1 MLNPKQ
7 CVLYS
12 GGAAGTE
19 QFFGALAEGWG
30 IEEVN
35 YSFEGHQI
43 ERKRGVRV
51 LTSEELALKDV
62 SLTYVS
68 KLMNR
73 EYTRAPIFRK
83 VLQSICWQVSS
94 GNQVIVIG
102 AIQPDNTV
110 KGGTGWGA
118 EFAKIC
124 NKPLLVFDQ
133 PKNGS
138 PGTKKS
144 GPRWKSPSSSMPTL
158 PLRAPASWKTT
169 AATPSRTSSP
179 APSTV
184 KPRAAQA
191 AGPFR
196 AHPPRFHRRG
206 VLRPVRNPWPSNSPK
221 QNVPS
226 CVSCRPT
233 CPTP

>member
-1 MLNPKQ
+1 MLNPAQ

-19 QFFGALAEGWG
+19 QFFGALAESWG

-43 ERKRGVRV
+43 DRSRGVRV

-68 KLMNR
+68 RLMNR
-73 EYTRAPIFRK
+73 EYTRAPLFRK

-94 GNQVIVIG
+94 GDEVFVVG

-124 NKPLLVFDQ
+124 NKPLHVFDQ
-133 PKNGS
+133 PRGAWFLWDKDVW
-138 PGTKKS
+138 TEVD
-144 GPRWKSPSSSMPTL
+144 
-158 PLRAPASWKTT
+158 APVIAHAHF
-169 AATPSRTSSP
+169 AATGT
-179 APSTV
+179 
-184 KPRAAQA
+184 
-191 AGPFR
+191 
-196 AHPPRFHRRG
+196 RFLEDNGRIAIQDLFARSFK
-206 VLRPVRNPWPSNSPK
+206 R
-221 QNVPS
+221 
-226 CVSCRPT
+226 
-233 CPTP
+233 

>member
-1 MLNPKQ
+1 MLNARQ

-62 SLTYVS
+62 SLAYVS

-73 EYTRAPIFRK
+73 EYTRAPLFRK

-94 GNQVIVIG
+94 GSQVIVVGVTI
-102 AIQPDNTV
+102 
-110 KGGTGWGA
+110 
-118 EFAKIC
+118 
-124 NKPLLVFDQ
+124 
-133 PKNGS
+133 
-138 PGTKKS
+138 
-144 GPRWKSPSSSMPTL
+144 PSKA
-158 PLRAPASWKTT
+158 APAGERSLPKSATSLLSFSIRSAITGLSGTRNPAGNLLRIRSSNSLILPPPEQGSSKTM
-169 AATPSRTSSP
+169 AAMPSRICSS
-179 APSTV
+179 AHST
-184 KPRAAQA
+184 KARLSH
-191 AGPFR
+191 F
-196 AHPPRFHRRG
+196 
-206 VLRPVRNPWPSNSPK
+206 LSLI
-221 QNVPS
+221 
-226 CVSCRPT
+226 
-233 CPTP
+233 

>member
-110 KGGTGWGA
+110 KGGPGWGA

-133 PKNGS
+133 PKNGWFTWDKEVWT
-138 PGTKKS
+138 PVEK
-144 GPRWKSPSSSMPTL
+144 PVIEH
-158 PLRAPASWKTT
+158 AHF
-169 AATPSRTSSP
+169 AATGT
-179 APSTV
+179 
-184 KPRAAQA
+184 
-191 AGPFR
+191 
-196 AHPPRFHRRG
+196 RFLEDNGRDAIQDLFARSFN
-206 VLRPVRNPWPSNSPK
+206 R
-221 QNVPS
+221 
-226 CVSCRPT
+226 
-233 CPTP
+233 

>member
-133 PKNGS
+133 PKNGWFTWDKEVWTPVEKPVIEHAHFAAHGHPL
-138 PGTKKS
+138 PGRQR
-144 GPRWKSPSSSMPTL
+144 PRRHPG
-158 PLRAPASWKTT
+158 PLRPLLQPLSREQPRLPGLFGRIRRAFTG
-169 AATPSRTSSP
+169 AA
-179 APSTV
+179 
-184 KPRAAQA
+184 
-191 AGPFR
+191 FC
-196 AHPPRFHRRG
+196 
-206 VLRPVRNPWPSNSPK
+206 VL
-221 QNVPS
+221 
-226 CVSCRPT
+226 
-233 CPTP
+233 

>member
-1 MLNPKQ
+1 MLTPNQ
-7 CVLYS
+7 CILYS

-19 QFFGALAEGWG
+19 QFFGSLAESWG

-43 ERKRGVRV
+43 ERHRGVRV

-68 KLMNR
+68 KLMGR
-73 EYTRAPIFRK
+73 EYTQAPLFRK

-94 GNQVIVIG
+94 GNQIIVVG
-102 AIQPDNTV
+102 HIQPDNTV

-133 PKNGS
+133 TRNGWYS
-138 PGTKKS
+138 WEQECWAEVENPVINNQRFTATGTRFLEDNGRIAIQDLFARS
-144 GPRWKSPSSSMPTL
+144 F
-158 PLRAPASWKTT
+158 
-169 AATPSRTSSP
+169 SR
-179 APSTV
+179 
-184 KPRAAQA
+184 
-191 AGPFR
+191 
-196 AHPPRFHRRG
+196 
-206 VLRPVRNPWPSNSPK
+206 
-221 QNVPS
+221 
-226 CVSCRPT
+226 
-233 CPTP
+233 

>member
-1 MLNPKQ
+1 MLDPAK

-19 QFFGALAEGWG
+19 QFFGALAQSWG

-43 ERKRGVRV
+43 ERDRGVRV

-73 EYTRAPIFRK
+73 EYTRAPLFRK

-94 GNQVIVIG
+94 GDEVLVVG

-124 NKPLLVFDQ
+124 NKPLHVFDQ
-133 PKNGS
+133 PQNAWFFWNKDVWEKVENPVIGHS
-138 PGTKKS
+138 HF
-144 GPRWKSPSSSMPTL
+144 
-158 PLRAPASWKTT
+158 
-169 AATPSRTSSP
+169 AATGTRFLENNGRVAIQDLFARSFSR
-179 APSTV
+179 
-184 KPRAAQA
+184 
-191 AGPFR
+191 
-196 AHPPRFHRRG
+196 
-206 VLRPVRNPWPSNSPK
+206 
-221 QNVPS
+221 
-226 CVSCRPT
+226 
-233 CPTP
+233 